1 MSDLGDILVS
11 ISLILVSLGVPS
23 TLVEGDIDMLEI
35 LLHTATPSVDLV
47 LNPLVELVEFKSFIF
62 SGLFV

>member
-11 ISLILVSLGVPS
+11 ISLILVFLGVPS
-23 TLVEGDIDMLEI
+23 TLFEGDIDMLEI